1 VLAGKNFAEG
11 RGNITANFYYDRQY
25 GIASSAR
32 QSTLGGSSPFFGTT
46 NSDTTFVNKF
56 YNRGQHYN
64 IFTNTGMPMVGDTV
78 PLINTQLT
86 DGGPYVPYALGAITN
101 ASGQPLFFNAAGQ
114 LVPFKSGTPTG
125 NQLYQAGGDGF
136 AIGDYSNFLVSSERY
151 QGTVL
156 THFDFT
162 DHFRFKGEAWFSKDY
177 ATNIADQPFYNTALF
192 GAAGDA
198 NGNLVF
204 STANPYL
211 SAADRATI
219 ISNLA
224 AAGADTSQFYL
235 TRANTD
241 LATGSFRTSS
251 DLLRFVGGL
260 EGDFEAGE
268 RKFNWEVNA
277 TYGRSI
283 SSTTS
288 REVVIQ
294 NYFNALDAVSDG
306 NGNIVCRPG
315 YTSAAYATISSTCA
329 PLNVFGTNRASQ
341 AARDYITALATTR
354 QINKQFDIIADIKG
368 DMFKLPGGFAKF
380 VLGYE
385 HRYESARF
393 DPGAFFYGQ
402 DNGDGTR
409 SGYGSSVPIDPVAG
423 SYYTNEGFGELD
435 LPLVGPENDVPAV
448 YRLDFNGAAR
458 YVKNSMTGG
467 FWSYTGGGTY
477 APVKGL
483 TVRGN
488 YTRSFRAPAITELF
502 APIGSVFQTADDPC
516 DSRYIGQGPNPS
528 RRAANCATAGVP
540 ADFTSNVVDY
550 TAKGTSQGNRNLRNE
565 IANSWTVGGVL
576 APDALPG
583 FSLTAD
589 YVSVDIKQGIENLSL
604 TDVMAACYDAAS
616 YPSTYCNLFTR
627 DGNSQVTSFAT
638 SYYNLAVEK
647 FRGLQMNGRLELPL
661 SRLGM
666 SSDAGALMIN
676 VNYLHTFKHFYQ
688 VGTGDLQKTVGSV
701 AEPADN
707 FTATFDYANK
717 SFDWLWQ
724 FMYYGPSKIAVNSPD
739 TQYEY
744 PRVSPYLLVNSS
756 LGFTVD
762 KKFDLRFM
770 VNNVFNRTVPYPYAF
785 GSTSSQNRYYDAI
798 MGRYFRVSAG
808 VKF

>member
-1 VLAGKNFAEG
+1 
-11 RGNITANFYYDRQY
+11 
-25 GIASSAR
+25 
-32 QSTLGGSSPFFGTT
+32 
-46 NSDTTFVNKF
+46 
-56 YNRGQHYN
+56 
-64 IFTNTGMPMVGDTV
+64 
-78 PLINTQLT
+78 
-86 DGGPYVPYALGAITN
+86 
-101 ASGQPLFFNAAGQ
+101 
-114 LVPFKSGTPTG
+114 
-125 NQLYQAGGDGF
+125 
-136 AIGDYSNFLVSSERY
+136 
-151 QGTVL
+151 
-156 THFDFT
+156 
-162 DHFRFKGEAWFSKDY
+162 
-177 ATNIADQPFYNTALF
+177 
-192 GAAGDA
+192 
-198 NGNLVF
+198 
-204 STANPYL
+204 
-211 SAADRATI
+211 
-219 ISNLA
+219 
-224 AAGADTSQFYL
+224 
-235 TRANTD
+235 
-241 LATGSFRTSS
+241 
-251 DLLRFVGGL
+251 
-260 EGDFEAGE
+260 
-268 RKFNWEVNA
+268 
-277 TYGRSI
+277 
-283 SSTTS
+283 
-288 REVVIQ
+288 
-294 NYFNALDAVSDG
+294 
-306 NGNIVCRPG
+306 
-315 YTSAAYATISSTCA
+315 
-329 PLNVFGTNRASQ
+329 
-341 AARDYITALATTR
+341 
-354 QINKQFDIIADIKG
+354 
-368 DMFKLPGGFAKF
+368 
-380 VLGYE
+380 
-385 HRYESARF
+385 
-393 DPGAFFYGQ
+393 
-402 DNGDGTR
+402 
-409 SGYGSSVPIDPVAG
+409 VAG